1 MNQISQLGL
10 TNFKSFQNQQ
20 MELRALTVLSGL
32 NNTGKSCVLQSLLLL
47 RQSYRAGLLLS
58 VGLALN
64 GELVSIG
71 TGQDALCGEA
81 LEDSIAFELV
91 DEHGNLARWEFGYAP
106 AADVLS
112 LVSGPSESGI
122 YGTSLFGDRF
132 RYVGPED
139 SAPLQLVAE
148 IGTPQ
153 LRHPLVESLDL
164 SMQAEAWLAEISP
177 LCDRHSP
184 AWPIVAAVLSLAPG
198 SLLLL
203 EHPETLLHSS
213 AQVKLGELFSLAA
226 SAGIQVV
233 LETHSDHLLN
243 GIRLAV
249 HGGRLAPEDVQLN
262 FLSLNSQRLTEV
274 VSPRIDRNG
283 RIDQYPD
290 GFFDVWENSLD
301 GLLEPAVR

>member
-1 MNQISQLGL
+1 MTQISQLGL
-10 TNFKSFQNQQ
+10 SNFKSFQNQQ

-32 NNTGKSCVLQSLLLL
+32 NNTGKSSVFQALLLL
-47 RQSYRAGLLLS
+47 RQSYRAGLLPK

-64 GELVSIG
+64 GELTNIG
-71 TGQDALCGEA
+71 TGRDALCEEA
-81 LEDSIAFELV
+81 LSDSIAFELV
-91 DEHGNLARWEFGYAP
+91 DEHGNLARWEFAYAP

-112 LVSGPSESGI
+112 LVLGPASGA
-122 YGTSLFGDRF
+122 YQASLFGDGF
-132 RYVGPED
+132 RYLGPEGG
-139 SAPLQLVAE
+139 AQLPLSRE
-148 IGTPQ
+148 IGTSRLQ
-153 LRHPLVESLDL
+153 HPSLDSL
-164 SMQAEAWLAEISP
+164 NLEMQVEAWLDSMR
-177 LCDRHSP
+177 LTSDRTSR

-203 EHPETLLHSS
+203 EHPETRLHSK

-262 FLSLNSQRLTEV
+262 FLSLNRRRLTEV

-283 RIDQYPD
+283 RIDQWPE
-290 GFFDVWENSLD
+290 GFFDNWENSLF
-301 GLLEPAVR
+301 GLLEPAVG